1 MSVRVMEES
10 RQLPLAEHL
19 SRTSG
24 LDNGAQEAIAALARQ
39 LPVPAILPVVGAG
52 ASWDCGVRIANEIG
66 EDLLADYL
74 ANAEYEPHDTA
85 LTKHDLGEIAEKIF
99 EKKGPERVVEDLGF
113 PEESRWR
120 PAAKMGD
127 HFCVYCVLA
136 RMAREEFME
145 EAFGF
150 NYDCGAEA
158 GLEAEGFLY
167 GEAVAG
173 QQWVDY
179 ARVVAD
185 GAAMVEMEKQGY
197 LLVKAHGCAVRYRE
211 LAAADPRAAA
221 EGIVIRRR
229 QLEDWKKPGWSLNA
243 FRASAEKKALMLIG
257 FSGQDSKFS
266 AELDEILTAVYAAN
280 PGNGRPRVVA
290 IDLDPSAKAI
300 QKLINTGLDGK
311 KAEAGVATSVCTHGS
326 TATGAMLVL
335 LAELIAYRLE
345 TEAENQGVGFPKE
358 LDPRLASLIVTAPAM
373 LRWALLADE
382 PSENSFIQLA
392 NLMAT
397 RGYVPL
403 TKHATKSVKL
413 MAARAAVRAQ
423 LDHSKPESS
432 AEAVAGRGFIVDAAQ
447 GVAYMPVGIKQEK
460 LAATCRQGD
469 ELEMIRRTL
478 EHPSHL
484 DCILVSGDG
493 SVLRG
498 VNLATGEEVRP

>member
-1 MSVRVMEES
+1 MSVRVMKES
-10 RQLPLAEHL
+10 RQLSLAEHL
-19 SRTSG
+19 SRTSS
-24 LDNGAQEAIAALARQ
+24 LKSSALEAISVLAGQ

-74 ANAEYEPHDTA
+74 ANADYEPHDTA
-85 LTKHDLGEIAEKIF
+85 LTKHELGEIAEKIF

-113 PEESRWR
+113 PEESQWR
-120 PAAKMGD
+120 PASKMGD

-136 RMAREEFME
+136 RMAREEFLE

-167 GEAVAG
+167 GEAIAG

-185 GAAMVEMEKQGY
+185 AATMVEMRRQGY

-211 LAAADPRAAA
+211 LAATDPGIAA

-229 QLEDWKKPGWSLNA
+229 QLEDWKEPGWSLNA
-243 FRASAEKKALMLIG
+243 FQASAEKKALLLIG
-257 FSGQDSKFS
+257 FSGQDPKFS
-266 AELDEILTAVYAAN
+266 TELDAILAAVYAAN
-280 PGNGRPRVVA
+280 PGNGSPRVVA
-290 IDLDPSAKAI
+290 IDRDPSAEAI
-300 QKLINTGLDGK
+300 QELIKTGLDGK
-311 KAEAGVATSVCTHGS
+311 KANPGVATHVCTDGS

-335 LAELIAYRLE
+335 LAELVANRLE
-345 TEAENQGVGFPKE
+345 TEAKNQGVELPKE
-358 LDPRLASLIVTAPAM
+358 LDPRLASLIVTTPAM
-373 LRWALLADE
+373 LRWAFLADE
-382 PSENSFIQLA
+382 PSESSFIQLA

-403 TKHATKSVKL
+403 TRHATKSVKL
-413 MAARAAVRAQ
+413 MAARGTVRAQ
-423 LDHSKPESS
+423 LGHSEHESS
-432 AEAVAGRGFIVDAAQ
+432 AEAVAGHGFIVDAPR
-447 GVAYMPVGIKQEK
+447 GVAYMPVGIEQEK
-460 LAATCRQGD
+460 LAATCRRGD
-469 ELEMIRRTL
+469 ELGMIRRTL
-478 EHPSHL
+478 AHPSHL

-493 SVLRG
+493 SELRG

>member
-1 MSVRVMEES
+1 MEES
-10 RQLPLAEHL
+10 RQLSLAEHL
-19 SRTSG
+19 FRTGDLKSG
-24 LDNGAQEAIAALARQ
+24 ALEAIAALARQ

-52 ASWDCGVRIANEIG
+52 ASWDCGVRVANEIS

-85 LTKHDLGEIAEKIF
+85 LTKHDLGEITEKIF
-99 EKKGPERVVEDLGF
+99 EMKGPQRVVEDLGF
-113 PEESRWR
+113 PEEARWR

-167 GEAVAG
+167 DEAIAG

-185 GAAMVEMEKQGY
+185 AAAMVEMQKQGY

-229 QLEDWKKPGWSLNA
+229 QLEDWKKPGWSLNT
-243 FRASAEKKALMLIG
+243 FRDRAEKKALMLIG
-257 FSGQDSKFS
+257 FSGQDPKFS
-266 AELDEILTAVYAAN
+266 AELDEILTAVYKAN
-280 PGNGRPRVVA
+280 PGNGLPRVVA
-290 IDLDPSAKAI
+290 IDLNPSTEAI
-300 QKLINTGLDGK
+300 QELIKTGLDGK
-311 KAEAGVATSVCTHGS
+311 EAGADVVTHVCTDGS

-335 LAELIAYRLE
+335 LAELIANRLE
-345 TEAENQGVGFPKE
+345 TEAKNQGFEFPKE
-358 LDPRLASLIVTAPAM
+358 LDPRLASLIVTAPTM

-413 MAARAAVRAQ
+413 MAARSAVRAQ
-423 LDHSKPESS
+423 LGYSEPESS
-432 AEAVAGRGFIVDAAQ
+432 AEAVAGHGFIIDAPQ

-460 LAATCRQGD
+460 LAATCRQG
-469 ELEMIRRTL
+469 EQLEMIRRTL
-478 EHPSHL
+478 GHPSHL

-493 SVLRG
+493 SELRG

>member
-1 MSVRVMEES
+1 MEES
-10 RQLPLAEHL
+10 RQLSLAEHL

-24 LDNGAQEAIAALARQ
+24 LSSGALEAITTLARQ

-85 LTKHDLGEIAEKIF
+85 LTKDNLGEITEKIF

-113 PEESRWR
+113 PEEAEWR
-120 PAAKMGD
+120 VAAKMGD

-136 RMAREEFME
+136 RMAREEFLE

-167 GEAVAG
+167 GEAIAG

-179 ARVVAD
+179 ARIVAD
-185 GAAMVEMEKQGY
+185 AAAMVEMKKQGY

-229 QLEDWKKPGWSLNA
+229 QLEDWKEPGWSLNA

-257 FSGQDSKFS
+257 FSGQDPKFS
-266 AELDEILTAVYAAN
+266 TELDEILAAVYTAT
-280 PGNGRPRVVA
+280 PGNGLPRVVA
-290 IDLDPSAKAI
+290 IDRDPSTGGI
-300 QKLINTGLDGK
+300 QELIKTGLDGK
-311 KAEAGVATSVCTHGS
+311 KANAGVATHVCTDGS

-335 LAELIAYRLE
+335 LAELVANRLE
-345 TEAENQGVGFPKE
+345 TEAKNQKVELPKE
-358 LDPRLASLIVTAPAM
+358 LDPRLASLIVTTPTM
-373 LRWALLADE
+373 LRWAVLADE
-382 PSENSFIQLA
+382 PSESSFIQRA
-392 NLMAT
+392 NLMAM

-413 MAARAAVRAQ
+413 MAARAKVRAQ
-423 LDHSKPESS
+423 LGHREPESS
-432 AEAVAGRGFIVDAAQ
+432 AEAFAAQGFVVDAPR
-447 GVAYMPVGIKQEK
+447 GVAYMPVRIEQEK

-469 ELEMIRRTL
+469 DLEMIRRAL

-493 SVLRG
+493 SELRG

>member
-1 MSVRVMEES
+1 MSVHVMKES
-10 RQLPLAEHL
+10 RQLSLAEHL

-24 LDNGAQEAIAALARQ
+24 LDSGALEAITALARW

-52 ASWDCGVRIANEIG
+52 ASWDCGVRVADEIG

-99 EKKGPERVVEDLGF
+99 EKRGPERVVEDLGF
-113 PEESRWR
+113 PEESQWR

-136 RMAREEFME
+136 RMAREEFLE

-167 GEAVAG
+167 GEAVEG
-173 QQWVDY
+173 QLWGDY

-185 GAAMVEMEKQGY
+185 EAAMVEMKSQGY

-211 LAAADPRAAA
+211 LAAGDPRAAA
-221 EGIVIRRR
+221 EGIVVRRR

-257 FSGQDSKFS
+257 FSGQDPKFS
-266 AELDEILTAVYAAN
+266 AELDDILTTVYKAN
-280 PGNGRPRVVA
+280 PDNGLPRVVA
-290 IDLDPSAKAI
+290 IDLDPSAEAI
-300 QKLINTGLDGK
+300 QELIKTGLDGK
-311 KAEAGVATSVCTHGS
+311 EAGAGVATHVCTDGS

-335 LAELIAYRLE
+335 LAELIANRLE
-345 TEAENQGVGFPKE
+345 TEAKNQGFEFPKE
-358 LDPRLASLIVTAPAM
+358 LDQRLASLIVTTPTM
-373 LRWALLADE
+373 LRWAFLADE
-382 PSENSFIQLA
+382 PSEFSFIQLA

-403 TKHATKSVKL
+403 TKHATQSVKL

-423 LDHSKPESS
+423 LGHSKPESS
-432 AEAVAGRGFIVDAAQ
+432 PEAVAGHGFIVDAPQ
-447 GVAYMPVGIKQEK
+447 GVAYMPVGIEQQK
-460 LAATCRQGD
+460 LAATCRQGN

-493 SVLRG
+493 SELRG